1 MASAGMH
8 PVTRAAAWMS
18 GALVAL
24 AGMAVASRELAA
36 CLSVFQI
43 LFFRSA
49 CGLAVICLILWR
61 SGWDQVRT
69 TQPGGHII
77 RNASH
82 FCAQYGWVYGMFY
95 MPMAAVIAIEF
106 TAPVWTILLAAV
118 IVKERIT
125 PPRMVSVALGL
136 AGVWLIVQPGSAA
149 IHPAALAVLGSS
161 VAFALTYV
169 MTRKLMLTET
179 PLCILFYMSAVQLA
193 MAVVPSA
200 LDWRPIPLQALPWI
214 AVVGLASLVA
224 HYCLARAMKLADAT
238 IVVPLDFLRLPF
250 IAMVGAWLYGETVQ
264 AALFIGAGLILSGNL
279 YSVISEKKRPR

>member
-1 MASAGMH
+1 MASPRMH
-8 PVTRAAAWMS
+8 PVTRAAAWMG

-24 AGMAVASRELAA
+24 AAMAVASRELAA
-36 CLSVFQI
+36 HLSVFQI

-49 CGLAVICLILWR
+49 CGLLVVCLILWR
-61 SGWDQVRT
+61 SGWSQVRT
-69 TQPGGHII
+69 TQLGGHII

-82 FCAQYGWVYGMFY
+82 FCAQYGWVYGMFF

-106 TAPVWTILLAAV
+106 TAPVWTILLAAI

-125 PPRMVSVALGL
+125 SPRMVSVALGL
-136 AGVWLIVQPGSAA
+136 AGVWLIVRPGSSAM
-149 IHPAALAVLGSS
+149 HPAALAVLGSA

-169 MTRKLMLTET
+169 MTKKLMPTET

-193 MAVVPSA
+193 LAIVPST
-200 LDWRPIPLQALPWI
+200 LDWKPIPQQALHWI
-214 AVVGLASLVA
+214 AVVGLASLVT

-250 IAMVGAWLYGETVQ
+250 IAMIGAWLYGETVQ
-264 AALFIGAGLILSGNL
+264 ATLFMGAGLILSGNL
-279 YSVISEKKRPR
+279 YSVISEKNRSR